1 MWLLS
6 PGIRRA
12 GSGHCGYGSAMPIEI
27 GHQIPDVQLSMMVDG
42 APTAVSS
49 REVLGTG
56 KVVLFAVPGAFTPG
70 CSKVHRPGYA
80 QQADAIAG
88 KGVDRIACISVND
101 TFVMDAWGDAHG
113 VNDSITMLADGD
125 AAFTEATGLEVLIPG
140 AGLGRRSQRYAMV
153 LQDGVVQDLMLEDD
167 GLSVLNSTAECVL
180 EKL

>member
-1 MWLLS
+1 
-6 PGIRRA
+6 
-12 GSGHCGYGSAMPIEI
+12 MPIEI

-70 CSKVHRPGYA
+70 CSKVHLPGYA

-88 KGVDRIACISVND
+88 KGVDQIACISVND
-101 TFVMDAWGDAHG
+101 AYVMQAWGDAHDVTG
-113 VNDSITMLADGD
+113 TITMVADGN
-125 AAFTEATGLEVLIPG
+125 AAFAEAVGLEVEVPS

-153 LQDGVVQDLMLEDD
+153 INDGVVESLLLEDN
-167 GLSVLNSTAECVL
+167 GLSVVNSTAECVL
-180 EKL
+180 DRL

>member
-1 MWLLS
+1 
-6 PGIRRA
+6 
-12 GSGHCGYGSAMPIEI
+12 MPIEI

-70 CSKVHRPGYA
+70 CSKVHLPGYA

-101 TFVMDAWGDAHG
+101 AYVMQAWGDAHDVTG
-113 VNDSITMLADGD
+113 TITMVADGN
-125 AAFTEATGLEVLIPG
+125 AAFAEAVGLEVEVPS

-153 LQDGVVQDLMLEDD
+153 INDGVVESLLLEDN
-167 GLSVLNSTAECVL
+167 GLSVVNSTAECVL
-180 EKL
+180 DRL